1 MAVLENLVNKQFRE
15 HFLKLKLSAKKKQKV
30 LPCITVSQEN
40 GSGGRPI
47 AQLVSKQLHYK
58 FYDKE
63 LIELIAKKFRV
74 KKSLVRSLDEKT
86 QGSIESII
94 DNFLGLRRLSEH
106 AYIKSLARVVLS
118 ICSKENAVILGRGSN
133 FIVLSDQAL
142 RVRVIAPFKT
152 RIKISKTFE
161 YPKLTEM
168 DIREKLLKVHIERKK
183 FIRKY
188 FHKNLSNANYYD
200 LVINT
205 EHLSIEQSAEII
217 TSAYKTKFNL

>member
-1 MAVLENLVNKQFRE
+1 MAVLENLVNKQFRN
-15 HFLKLKLSAKKKQKV
+15 HFLRLKLSTKKKWKV
-30 LPCITVSQEN
+30 LSCITVSQEN

-47 AQLVSKQLHYK
+47 AQLVAKQLNYK

-63 LIELIAKKFRV
+63 LIELIAKKSRV

-106 AYIKSLARVVLS
+106 TYIKSLARVVLAVN
-118 ICSKENAVILGRGSN
+118 KKGNAVILGRGGN
-133 FIVLSDQAL
+133 FIVPPELVL
-142 RVRVIAPFKT
+142 RVRIIAPFRT
-152 RIKISKTFE
+152 RIKNSKTYE
-161 YPKLTEM
+161 YPKLSEM
-168 DIREKLLKVHIERKK
+168 DIREKLLKVHIGRKE

-205 EHLSIEQSAEII
+205 EHLSLNQSTEII
-217 TSAYKTKFNL
+217 IAAYKSKFSL